1 MKGCGNL
8 PRLKQPKTGNE
19 PLPANQQKGEKK
31 CNFCHETKKVTSF
44 YISKNP
50 LHSADE
56 RVPICKDCVMKASL
70 NEDGTINDIEFNKIL
85 KAIDRPYYKDLIE
98 SSIQSFMR
106 EHSYVE
112 EDKVQYYGK
121 EILQKYFTLIAM
133 RQDRNKS
140 YEDSEREGFVHRT
153 SNIPKS
159 TKERIAQKYA
169 DITDVDENGD
179 VIDKDNKKIKSDVGD
194 FEITKEI
201 IDLFGDGYSK
211 AEYKKMHE
219 KYEKLK
225 LNYTLQT
232 NLHQEALATYVRFKV
247 KEEIATAEGNVDEAR
262 KWYESAQNAATN
274 GKLTPKALSAADLQK
289 GMNSV
294 CELVKA
300 VEQAT
305 DVVKILPQF
314 KYRPNDSVD
323 FTIMCY
329 INYERKLNGQPE
341 VPYEEVYS
349 FYDKKVQEYVKQNGD
364 PYGIFVNDPTVK
376 NRDTVKTFLK
386 MPDDYDELSGDAD
399 E

>member
-1 MKGCGNL
+1 M
-8 PRLKQPKTGNE
+8 
-19 PLPANQQKGEKK
+19 A
-31 CNFCHETKKVTSF
+31 FIATKKKTSGVKKETPKK
-44 YISKNP
+44 YC
-50 LHSADE
+50 
-56 RVPICKDCVMKASL
+56 PICEKEKPISTGFYKSASPMFSVDGCVPVCITCVK
-70 NEDGTINDIEFNKIL
+70 NYIVNDDGTINKKKLKVMLQRLDKPLYYDDLDAAYNQYKKEHGYLPDEEIAKQGKDIIALYFKNINSLRQNKNKSFHDSEVDDFVHQNSNTV
-85 KAIDRPYYKDLIE
+85 KADREKLLEKYGDDITEE
-98 SSIQSFMR
+98 S
-106 EHSYVE
+106 VE
-112 EDKVQYYGK
+112 EV
-121 EILQKYFTLIAM
+121 E
-133 RQDRNKS
+133 
-140 YEDSEREGFVHRT
+140 
-153 SNIPKS
+153 P
-159 TKERIAQKYA
+159 
-169 DITDVDENGD
+169 
-179 VIDKDNKKIKSDVGD
+179 KIKLDSNNYKATDED
-194 FEITKEI
+194 IR
-201 IDLFGDGYSK
+201 LFGEGYTNS
-211 AEYKKMHE
+211 EYRKMRN

-225 LNYTLQT
+225 LNYSLQT
-232 NLHQEALATYVRFKV
+232 NIHQEALATYVRFKV
-247 KEEIATAEGNVDEAR
+247 KEEDATARGDVDEAK
-262 KWYESAQNAATN
+262 KWYDAAQNAATS

>member
-1 MKGCGNL
+1 M
-8 PRLKQPKTGNE
+8 
-19 PLPANQQKGEKK
+19 A
-31 CNFCHETKKVTSF
+31 FIATKKKTSGVKKETPKK
-44 YISKNP
+44 YC
-50 LHSADE
+50 
-56 RVPICKDCVMKASL
+56 PICEKEKPISTGFYKSASPMFSVDGCVPVCITCVK
-70 NEDGTINDIEFNKIL
+70 NYIVNDDGTINKKKLKVMLQRLDKPLYYDDLDAAYNQYKKEHGYLPDEEIAKQGKDIIALYFKNINSLRQNKDKSFHDSEVDNFVHQNSNTV
-85 KAIDRPYYKDLIE
+85 KADREKLLEKYGDDITE
-98 SSIQSFMR
+98 EI
-106 EHSYVE
+106 VE
-112 EDKVQYYGK
+112 EV
-121 EILQKYFTLIAM
+121 E
-133 RQDRNKS
+133 
-140 YEDSEREGFVHRT
+140 
-153 SNIPKS
+153 P
-159 TKERIAQKYA
+159 
-169 DITDVDENGD
+169 
-179 VIDKDNKKIKSDVGD
+179 KIKLDGNNYKATD
-194 FEITKEI
+194 EDIR
-201 IDLFGDGYSK
+201 LFGEGYTNS
-211 AEYKKMHE
+211 EYRKMRN

-225 LNYTLQT
+225 LNYSLQT
-232 NLHQEALATYVRFKV
+232 NIHQEALATYVRFKV
-247 KEEIATAEGNVDEAR
+247 KEEDATARGDVDEAK
-262 KWYESAQNAATN
+262 KWYDAAQNAATS

-364 PYGIFVNDPTVK
+364 PYGIFVNDPTIK

>member
-1 MKGCGNL
+1 M
-8 PRLKQPKTGNE
+8 
-19 PLPANQQKGEKK
+19 A
-31 CNFCHETKKVTSF
+31 FIATKKKTSGVKKETPKK
-44 YISKNP
+44 YC
-50 LHSADE
+50 
-56 RVPICKDCVMKASL
+56 PICEKEKPISTGFYKSASPMFSVDGCVPVCITCVK
-70 NEDGTINDIEFNKIL
+70 NYIVNDDGTINKKKLKVMLQRLDKPLYYDDLDAAYNQYKKEHGYLPDEEIAKQGKDIIALYFKNINSLRQNKNKSFHDSEVDDFVHQNSNTI
-85 KAIDRPYYKDLIE
+85 KADREKLLEKYGDDVAEEI
-98 SSIQSFMR
+98 
-106 EHSYVE
+106 VE
-112 EDKVQYYGK
+112 EV
-121 EILQKYFTLIAM
+121 E
-133 RQDRNKS
+133 
-140 YEDSEREGFVHRT
+140 
-153 SNIPKS
+153 P
-159 TKERIAQKYA
+159 
-169 DITDVDENGD
+169 
-179 VIDKDNKKIKSDVGD
+179 KIKLDSNNYKATDED
-194 FEITKEI
+194 IR
-201 IDLFGDGYSK
+201 LFGEGYTNS
-211 AEYKKMHE
+211 EYRKMRN

-225 LNYTLQT
+225 LNYSLQT
-232 NLHQEALATYVRFKV
+232 NIHQEALATYVRFKV
-247 KEEIATAEGNVDEAR
+247 KEEDATARGDVDEAK
-262 KWYESAQNAATN
+262 KWYDAAQNAATS

>member
-1 MKGCGNL
+1 MFSVDGCVPVCITCVKN
-8 PRLKQPKTGNE
+8 
-19 PLPANQQKGEKK
+19 
-31 CNFCHETKKVTSF
+31 
-44 YISKNP
+44 YIVN
-50 LHSADE
+50 D
-56 RVPICKDCVMKASL
+56 
-70 NEDGTINDIEFNKIL
+70 DGTINKKKLKVMLQRLDKPLYYDDLDAAYNQYKKQHGYLPDEEIAKQGKDIIALYFKNINSLRQNKNKSFHDSEVDDFVHQNSNTV
-85 KAIDRPYYKDLIE
+85 KADREKLLEKYGDDIAE
-98 SSIQSFMR
+98 EI
-106 EHSYVE
+106 VE
-112 EDKVQYYGK
+112 EV
-121 EILQKYFTLIAM
+121 E
-133 RQDRNKS
+133 
-140 YEDSEREGFVHRT
+140 
-153 SNIPKS
+153 P
-159 TKERIAQKYA
+159 
-169 DITDVDENGD
+169 
-179 VIDKDNKKIKSDVGD
+179 KIKLDSNNYKATDED
-194 FEITKEI
+194 IR
-201 IDLFGDGYSK
+201 LFGEGYTNS
-211 AEYKKMHE
+211 EYRKMRN

-225 LNYTLQT
+225 LNYSLQT
-232 NLHQEALATYVRFKV
+232 NIHQEALATYVRFKV
-247 KEEIATAEGNVDEAR
+247 KEEDATARGDVDEAK
-262 KWYESAQNAATN
+262 KWYDAAQNAATS

>member
-1 MKGCGNL
+1 M
-8 PRLKQPKTGNE
+8 
-19 PLPANQQKGEKK
+19 A
-31 CNFCHETKKVTSF
+31 FIATKKKTSGVKKETPKK
-44 YISKNP
+44 YC
-50 LHSADE
+50 
-56 RVPICKDCVMKASL
+56 PICEKEKPISTGFYKSASPMFSVDGCVPVCITCVK
-70 NEDGTINDIEFNKIL
+70 NYIVNDDGTINKKKLKVMLQRLDKPLYYDDLDAAYNQYKKEHGYLPDEEIAKQGKDIIALYFKNINSLRQNKDKSFHDSEVDNFVHQNSNTV
-85 KAIDRPYYKDLIE
+85 KADREKLLEKYGDDITE
-98 SSIQSFMR
+98 EI
-106 EHSYVE
+106 VE
-112 EDKVQYYGK
+112 EV
-121 EILQKYFTLIAM
+121 E
-133 RQDRNKS
+133 
-140 YEDSEREGFVHRT
+140 
-153 SNIPKS
+153 P
-159 TKERIAQKYA
+159 
-169 DITDVDENGD
+169 
-179 VIDKDNKKIKSDVGD
+179 KIKLDGNNYKATD
-194 FEITKEI
+194 EDIR
-201 IDLFGDGYSK
+201 LFGEGYTNS
-211 AEYKKMHE
+211 EYRKMRN

-225 LNYTLQT
+225 LNYSLQT
-232 NLHQEALATYVRFKV
+232 NIHQEALATYVRFKV
-247 KEEIATAEGNVDEAR
+247 KEEDATARGDVDEAK
-262 KWYESAQNAATN
+262 KWYDAAQNAATS

>member
-1 MKGCGNL
+1 M
-8 PRLKQPKTGNE
+8 
-19 PLPANQQKGEKK
+19 A
-31 CNFCHETKKVTSF
+31 FIATKKKKTSGVKKETPKK
-44 YISKNP
+44 YC
-50 LHSADE
+50 
-56 RVPICKDCVMKASL
+56 PICEKEKPISTGFYKSASPMFSVDGCVPVCITCVK
-70 NEDGTINDIEFNKIL
+70 NYIVNDDGTINKKKLKVMLQRLDKPLYYDDLDAAYNQYKKEHGYLPDEEIAKQGKDIIALYFKNINSLRQNKNKSFHDSEVDDFVHQNSNTV
-85 KAIDRPYYKDLIE
+85 KADREKLLEKYGDDVTEEI
-98 SSIQSFMR
+98 
-106 EHSYVE
+106 VE
-112 EDKVQYYGK
+112 EV
-121 EILQKYFTLIAM
+121 E
-133 RQDRNKS
+133 
-140 YEDSEREGFVHRT
+140 
-153 SNIPKS
+153 P
-159 TKERIAQKYA
+159 
-169 DITDVDENGD
+169 
-179 VIDKDNKKIKSDVGD
+179 KIKLDSNNYKATDED
-194 FEITKEI
+194 IR
-201 IDLFGDGYSK
+201 LFGEGYTNS
-211 AEYKKMHE
+211 EYRKMRN

-225 LNYTLQT
+225 LNYSLQT
-232 NLHQEALATYVRFKV
+232 NIHQEALATYVRFKV
-247 KEEIATAEGNVDEAR
+247 KEEDATARGDVDEAK
-262 KWYESAQNAATN
+262 KWYDAAQNAATS

>member
-1 MKGCGNL
+1 M
-8 PRLKQPKTGNE
+8 
-19 PLPANQQKGEKK
+19 A
-31 CNFCHETKKVTSF
+31 FIATKKKKASGAKKETPKK
-44 YISKNP
+44 YC
-50 LHSADE
+50 
-56 RVPICKDCVMKASL
+56 PICEKEKPISTGFYKSASPMFSVDGCVPVCITCVK
-70 NEDGTINDIEFNKIL
+70 NYIVNDDGTINKKKLKVMLQRLDKPLYYDDLDAAYNQYKKEHGYLPDEEIAKQGKDIIALYFKNINSLRQNKNKSFHDSEVDDFVHQNSNTI
-85 KAIDRPYYKDLIE
+85 KADREKLLEKYGDDVAEEI
-98 SSIQSFMR
+98 
-106 EHSYVE
+106 VE
-112 EDKVQYYGK
+112 EV
-121 EILQKYFTLIAM
+121 E
-133 RQDRNKS
+133 
-140 YEDSEREGFVHRT
+140 
-153 SNIPKS
+153 P
-159 TKERIAQKYA
+159 
-169 DITDVDENGD
+169 
-179 VIDKDNKKIKSDVGD
+179 KIKLDSNNYKATDED
-194 FEITKEI
+194 IR
-201 IDLFGDGYSK
+201 LFGEGYTNS
-211 AEYKKMHE
+211 EYRKMRN

-225 LNYTLQT
+225 LNYSLQT
-232 NLHQEALATYVRFKV
+232 NIHQEALATYVRFKV
-247 KEEIATAEGNVDEAR
+247 KEEDATARGDVDEAK
-262 KWYESAQNAATN
+262 KWYDAAQNAATS

>member
-1 MKGCGNL
+1 M
-8 PRLKQPKTGNE
+8 
-19 PLPANQQKGEKK
+19 A
-31 CNFCHETKKVTSF
+31 FIATKKKKASGAKKETPKK
-44 YISKNP
+44 YC
-50 LHSADE
+50 
-56 RVPICKDCVMKASL
+56 PICEKEKPISTGFYKSASPMFSVDGCVPVCITCVK
-70 NEDGTINDIEFNKIL
+70 NYIVNDDGTINKKKLKVMLQRLDKPLYYDDLDAAYNQYKKEHGYLPDEEIAKQGKDIIALYFKNINSLRQNKNKSFHDSEVDDFVHQNSNTV
-85 KAIDRPYYKDLIE
+85 KADREKLLEKYGDDVAEEI
-98 SSIQSFMR
+98 
-106 EHSYVE
+106 VE
-112 EDKVQYYGK
+112 EV
-121 EILQKYFTLIAM
+121 E
-133 RQDRNKS
+133 
-140 YEDSEREGFVHRT
+140 
-153 SNIPKS
+153 P
-159 TKERIAQKYA
+159 
-169 DITDVDENGD
+169 
-179 VIDKDNKKIKSDVGD
+179 KIKLDSNNYKATDED
-194 FEITKEI
+194 IR
-201 IDLFGDGYSK
+201 LFGEGYTNS
-211 AEYKKMHE
+211 EYRKMRN

-225 LNYTLQT
+225 LNYSLQT
-232 NLHQEALATYVRFKV
+232 NIHQEALATYVRFKV
-247 KEEIATAEGNVDEAR
+247 KEEDATARGDVDEAK
-262 KWYESAQNAATN
+262 KWYDAAQNAATS

>member
-1 MKGCGNL
+1 M
-8 PRLKQPKTGNE
+8 
-19 PLPANQQKGEKK
+19 A
-31 CNFCHETKKVTSF
+31 FIATKKKTSGVKKETPKK
-44 YISKNP
+44 YC
-50 LHSADE
+50 
-56 RVPICKDCVMKASL
+56 PICEKEKPISTGFYKSASPMFSVDGCVPVCITCVK
-70 NEDGTINDIEFNKIL
+70 NYIVNDDGTINKKKLKVMLQRLDKPLYYDDLDAAYNQYKKEHGYLPDEEIAKQGKDIIALYFKNINSLRQNKDKSFHDSEVDNFVHQNSNTV
-85 KAIDRPYYKDLIE
+85 KADREKLLEKYGDDITE
-98 SSIQSFMR
+98 EI
-106 EHSYVE
+106 VE
-112 EDKVQYYGK
+112 EV
-121 EILQKYFTLIAM
+121 E
-133 RQDRNKS
+133 
-140 YEDSEREGFVHRT
+140 
-153 SNIPKS
+153 P
-159 TKERIAQKYA
+159 
-169 DITDVDENGD
+169 
-179 VIDKDNKKIKSDVGD
+179 KIKLDGNNYKATD
-194 FEITKEI
+194 EDIR
-201 IDLFGDGYSK
+201 LFGEGYTNS
-211 AEYKKMHE
+211 EYRKMRN

-225 LNYTLQT
+225 LNYSLQT
-232 NLHQEALATYVRFKV
+232 NIHQEALATYVRFKV
-247 KEEIATAEGNVDEAR
+247 KEEDATARGDVDEAK
-262 KWYESAQNAATN
+262 KWYDAAQNAATS

-376 NRDTVKTFLK
+376 NRDTIKTFLK

>member
-1 MKGCGNL
+1 M
-8 PRLKQPKTGNE
+8 
-19 PLPANQQKGEKK
+19 A
-31 CNFCHETKKVTSF
+31 FIATKKKTSGVKKETPKK
-44 YISKNP
+44 YC
-50 LHSADE
+50 
-56 RVPICKDCVMKASL
+56 PICEKEKPISTGFYKSASPMFSVDGCVPVCITCVK
-70 NEDGTINDIEFNKIL
+70 NYIVNDDGTINKKKLKVMLQRLDKPLYYDDLDAAYNQYKKEHGYLPDEEIAKQGKDIIALYFKNINSLRQNKNKSFHDSEVDDFVHQNSNTL
-85 KAIDRPYYKDLIE
+85 KADREKLLEKYGNDVTEEI
-98 SSIQSFMR
+98 
-106 EHSYVE
+106 VE
-112 EDKVQYYGK
+112 EV
-121 EILQKYFTLIAM
+121 E
-133 RQDRNKS
+133 
-140 YEDSEREGFVHRT
+140 
-153 SNIPKS
+153 P
-159 TKERIAQKYA
+159 
-169 DITDVDENGD
+169 
-179 VIDKDNKKIKSDVGD
+179 KIKLDSNDYKATD
-194 FEITKEI
+194 EDIR
-201 IDLFGDGYSK
+201 LFGEGYTNS
-211 AEYKKMHE
+211 EYRKMRN

-225 LNYTLQT
+225 MNYSLQT
-232 NLHQEALATYVRFKV
+232 NIHQEALATYVRFKV
-247 KEEIATAEGNVDEAR
+247 KEEDATARGDVDEAK
-262 KWYESAQNAATN
+262 KWYEAAQNAATN

>member
-1 MKGCGNL
+1 M
-8 PRLKQPKTGNE
+8 
-19 PLPANQQKGEKK
+19 A
-31 CNFCHETKKVTSF
+31 FIATKKKTSGVKKETPKK
-44 YISKNP
+44 YC
-50 LHSADE
+50 
-56 RVPICKDCVMKASL
+56 PICEKGKPISTGFYKSASPMFSVDGCVPVCITCVK
-70 NEDGTINDIEFNKIL
+70 NYIVNDDGTINKKKLKVMLQRLDKPLYYDDLDAAYNQYKKEHGYLPDEEIAKQGKDIIALYFKNINSLRQNKNKSFHDSEVDDFVHQNSNTV
-85 KAIDRPYYKDLIE
+85 KADREKLLEKYGDDIAE
-98 SSIQSFMR
+98 EI
-106 EHSYVE
+106 VE
-112 EDKVQYYGK
+112 EV
-121 EILQKYFTLIAM
+121 E
-133 RQDRNKS
+133 
-140 YEDSEREGFVHRT
+140 
-153 SNIPKS
+153 P
-159 TKERIAQKYA
+159 
-169 DITDVDENGD
+169 
-179 VIDKDNKKIKSDVGD
+179 KIKLDSNNYKATDED
-194 FEITKEI
+194 IR
-201 IDLFGDGYSK
+201 LFGEGYTNS
-211 AEYKKMHE
+211 EYRKMRN

-225 LNYTLQT
+225 LNYSLQT
-232 NLHQEALATYVRFKV
+232 NIHQEALATYVRFKV
-247 KEEIATAEGNVDEAR
+247 KEEDATARGDVDEAK
-262 KWYESAQNAATN
+262 KWYDAAQNAATS

>member
-1 MKGCGNL
+1 M
-8 PRLKQPKTGNE
+8 
-19 PLPANQQKGEKK
+19 A
-31 CNFCHETKKVTSF
+31 FIATKKKTSGVKKETPKK
-44 YISKNP
+44 YC
-50 LHSADE
+50 
-56 RVPICKDCVMKASL
+56 PICEKEKPISTGFYKSASPMFSVDGCVPVCITCVK
-70 NEDGTINDIEFNKIL
+70 NYIVNDDGTINKKKLKVMLQRLDKPLYYDDLDAAYNQYKKEHGYLPDEEIAKQGKDIIALYFKNINSLRQNKNKSFHDSEVDDFVHQNSNTV
-85 KAIDRPYYKDLIE
+85 KADREKLLEKYGDDIAE
-98 SSIQSFMR
+98 EI
-106 EHSYVE
+106 VE
-112 EDKVQYYGK
+112 EV
-121 EILQKYFTLIAM
+121 E
-133 RQDRNKS
+133 
-140 YEDSEREGFVHRT
+140 
-153 SNIPKS
+153 P
-159 TKERIAQKYA
+159 
-169 DITDVDENGD
+169 
-179 VIDKDNKKIKSDVGD
+179 KIKLDSNNYKATDED
-194 FEITKEI
+194 IR
-201 IDLFGDGYSK
+201 LFGEGYTNS
-211 AEYKKMHE
+211 EYRKMRN

-225 LNYTLQT
+225 LNYSLQT
-232 NLHQEALATYVRFKV
+232 NIHQEALATYVRFKV
-247 KEEIATAEGNVDEAR
+247 KEEDATARGDVDEAK
-262 KWYESAQNAATN
+262 KWYDAAQNAATS

>member
-1 MKGCGNL
+1 M
-8 PRLKQPKTGNE
+8 
-19 PLPANQQKGEKK
+19 A
-31 CNFCHETKKVTSF
+31 FIATKKKTSGVKKETPKK
-44 YISKNP
+44 YC
-50 LHSADE
+50 
-56 RVPICKDCVMKASL
+56 PICEKEKPISTGFYKSASPMFSVDGCVPVCITCVK
-70 NEDGTINDIEFNKIL
+70 NYIVNDDGTINKKKLKVMLQRLDKPLYYDDLDAAYNQYKKEHGYLPDEEIAKQGKDIIALYFKNINSLRQNKNKSFHDSEVDDFVHQNSNTV
-85 KAIDRPYYKDLIE
+85 KADREKLLEKYGDDITEE
-98 SSIQSFMR
+98 S
-106 EHSYVE
+106 VE
-112 EDKVQYYGK
+112 EV
-121 EILQKYFTLIAM
+121 E
-133 RQDRNKS
+133 
-140 YEDSEREGFVHRT
+140 
-153 SNIPKS
+153 P
-159 TKERIAQKYA
+159 
-169 DITDVDENGD
+169 
-179 VIDKDNKKIKSDVGD
+179 KIKLDSNNYKATDED
-194 FEITKEI
+194 IR
-201 IDLFGDGYSK
+201 LFGEGYTNS
-211 AEYKKMHE
+211 EYRKMRN

-225 LNYTLQT
+225 LNYSLQT
-232 NLHQEALATYVRFKV
+232 NIHQEALATYVRFKV
-247 KEEIATAEGNVDEAR
+247 KEEDATARGDVDEAK
-262 KWYESAQNAATN
+262 KWYDAAQNAATS

-323 FTIMCY
+323 FTIMCD